1 MTNQAM
7 LIDKNSTIKEILST
21 YPEAK
26 KFFNEREMACSSCFA
41 VNFDTLEKGALM
53 HGLEENTLVD
63 ELGKDGRGTDREGQG
78 EQGEGRAQDHA
89 HRRQR
94 ICTRRKP

>member
-1 MTNQAM
+1 MTNRAM
-7 LIDKNSTIKEILST
+7 VIDKNSTIKEILST

-53 HGLEENTLVD
+53 HGLEANTLID
-63 ELGKDGRGTDREGQG
+63 ELNNFLKTLPTPIASLQ
-78 EQGEGRAQDHA
+78 Q
-89 HRRQR
+89 
-94 ICTRRKP
+94 K

>member
-1 MTNQAM
+1 M
-7 LIDKNSTIKEILST
+7 LIDKNSTIKEIIST

-53 HGLEENTLVD
+53 HGLEANTLVD
-63 ELGKDGRGTDREGQG
+63 ELNNFLKTIPTPIASLQ
-78 EQGEGRAQDHA
+78 Q
-89 HRRQR
+89 
-94 ICTRRKP
+94 K